1 MLRSG
6 TLELRLN
13 RTVLLAGC
21 GNMGFA
27 MLQGWLALK
36 ALAPTDVQ
44 VVEPS
49 EPLRSRAA
57 ALGVRAVESVDEV
70 SALPAPGLVVLAV
83 KPQVMGDVLPS
94 YVKFSQAGSAFL
106 SIAAGIGTPFMA
118 QRLGAETPIIRCM
131 PNTPAAIGKGMLVYC
146 KNTLVSAECE
156 AFVRS
161 LLTASGR
168 VARVEDE
175 SLIDAVTAVSGS
187 GPAYVFHFI
196 ECLTDA
202 GVSAGLPQEIAAELA
217 MQTAMGASALA
228 AESSDTPAKLR
239 EQVTSP
245 NGTTAAALA
254 VLMRDGALKKLVGKA
269 VEAARRR
276 SVELGGP

>member
-1 MLRSG
+1 
-6 TLELRLN
+6 
-13 RTVLLAGC
+13 
-21 GNMGFA
+21 MGFA
-27 MLQGWLALK
+27 MLQGWLSSK
-36 ALAPTDVQ
+36 ALSPSDVA
-44 VVEPS
+44 VVEPA
-49 EPLRSRAA
+49 EALRARAA
-57 ALGVRAVESVDEV
+57 ALGVNAAGTVEELG
-70 SALPAPGLVVLAV
+70 ALPAPGLIILAV

-94 YVKFSQAGSAFL
+94 YVKFAQGGSALL
-106 SIAAGIGTPFMA
+106 SIAAGIGTPFIA
-118 QRLGAETPIIRCM
+118 RRLGSATPIIRCM

-146 KNTLVSAECE
+146 KNAHVNADCE

-175 SLIDAVTAVSGS
+175 SQIDAVTAVSGS

-202 GVSAGLPQEIAAELA
+202 GVAAGLPPEIAAELA
-217 MQTAMGASALA
+217 MQTVMGAGALA
-228 AESSDTPAKLR
+228 AESSDTPARLR

-254 VLMRDGALKKLVGKA
+254 VLMRDGAMKKLVGEA
-269 VEAARRR
+269 VEAARKR
-276 SVELGGP
+276 SVELGG

>member
-1 MLRSG
+1 
-6 TLELRLN
+6 LN
-13 RTVLLAGC
+13 KTVLLAGC

-27 MLQGWLALK
+27 MLQGWLSSK
-36 ALAPTDVQ
+36 ALAPKDVG
-44 VVEPS
+44 VVEPA
-49 EPLRSRAA
+49 EALRARAA
-57 ALGVRAVESVDEV
+57 ALGVKAVAAVEE
-70 SALPAPGLVVLAV
+70 LGGLTAPGLVILAV
-83 KPQVMGDVLPS
+83 KPQVMGNVLPS
-94 YVKFSQAGSAFL
+94 YAEFARGGSAFL

-118 QRLGAETPIIRCM
+118 QRLGTETPIIRCM

-146 KNTLVSAECE
+146 KNALVSAECE
-156 AFVRS
+156 AFVRG

-175 SLIDAVTAVSGS
+175 ALIDAVTAVSGS

-202 GVSAGLPQEIAAELA
+202 GVGAGLPPDIAAELA
-217 MQTAMGASALA
+217 MQTVMGAGALA
-228 AESSDTPAKLR
+228 AQSADTPAKLR

-254 VLMRDGALKKLVGKA
+254 VLMQDGRMKNLVGEA
-269 VEAARRR
+269 VEAARQR
-276 SVELGGP
+276 SVELGG